1 METKANYALIGAFA
15 LVGFLGILGFVLW
28 FARLELDRQFA
39 QYDVYFPEVS
49 GLGPAS
55 EVRFAGL
62 SVGRVVDMQ
71 LAPDHPLPVR
81 VRLEVDL
88 DTPIRSDS
96 TAALEVQGVTGLAL
110 VAISAGSAGAP
121 LLRRADGPAVP
132 VIPSSRSALQTL
144 SDQGPQ
150 IINRLGLVAEQ
161 LSQILGPDNQD
172 RVGMILANVERSSGN
187 LDKALED
194 VAIATQAIAAAA
206 TGISGTAQQMDGL
219 GGRAETA
226 LDQIAG
232 AASQARTTLAAA
244 NGAIARVDGFVSA
257 DLTALTQELRQGAT
271 GLTDLT
277 ARGSASLDRLDAGV
291 EAAIRI
297 FDAAEGV
304 LTRDIAPAASD
315 LRAAMAQSRDALAL
329 LSGDLPEISAS
340 LREAVQSAAAAFGS
354 LRRVMDGAQ
363 APVQAFAGDA
373 LPQITR
379 LSRDMRVLV
388 ENMNQLV
395 SSLRRNPAQLLT
407 GPRTPEFRR

>member
-1 METKANYALIGAFA
+1 METKANYALIGAFT

-55 EVRFAGL
+55 DVRFAGL
-62 SVGRVVDMQ
+62 PVGRVVDMQ
-71 LAPDHPLPVR
+71 LAPDQPMPVR

-96 TAALEVQGVTGLAL
+96 TAALEVQGVTGVAL
-110 VAISAGSAGAP
+110 VAISAGSADAP
-121 LLRRADGPAVP
+121 LLRQAGGPAVP

-144 SDQGPQ
+144 SDEGPQ

-161 LSQILGPDNQD
+161 LSQILGPDNQS
-172 RVGMILANVERSSGN
+172 RVAAILDNVERSSGN

-194 VAIATQAIAAAA
+194 VAVATQAIAAAA
-206 TGISGTAQQMDGL
+206 TGIGAMTAQMEGL
-219 GGRAETA
+219 GGRADRA
-226 LDQIAG
+226 LDEVAQ
-232 AASQARTTLAAA
+232 AAAQARTTLAAA
-244 NGAIARVDGFVSA
+244 TGSLDEIDGFVSG
-257 DLTALTQELRQGAT
+257 DLAALAQELRQGAA
-271 GLTDLT
+271 GLSGLT
-277 ARGSASLDRLDAGV
+277 ARGGTTLDRLDAGLD
-291 EAAIRI
+291 AGTRA

-304 LTRDIAPAASD
+304 LTRDIAPATAD
-315 LRAAMAQSRDALAL
+315 LRATAAEVRRVLGTLAD
-329 LSGDLPEISAS
+329 DLPDISAS
-340 LREAVQSAAAAFGS
+340 LREAAQSAAAAFGS
-354 LRRVMDGAQ
+354 LRGVMDGAR
-363 APVQAFAGDA
+363 APVQTFAGEA

-388 ENMNQLV
+388 ENMNELV
-395 SSLRRNPAQLLT
+395 ATLRRNPAQLLT